1 MTNLDLENCRGQ
13 SYDNGANMRGQYKGV
28 QTLIKERHS
37 RAFYVPCANHTLNLM
52 VCDAAKSATLAINFF
67 GTVQRI
73 FACFAAST
81 VRWEILQ
88 STCQA
93 TLKSLSDTC
102 WESRINSIKAL
113 KNNLLEIRESL
124 QKVADFTAVSLA
136 VSEANSLATE
146 ISSYQFILS
155 LIIWHD
161 ILFQI
166 NKVSKLMQNP
176 SADDIMIKLV
186 YATKQFL
193 QEFRTDESF
202 EALIK
207 SAEEIALKLGTDPI
221 FLQVRVQ
228 QKRRFFYYEGVG
240 TPLSGKE
247 NFKIEFFNAII
258 DVAAASLN
266 ERFEMLDS
274 YDEMFGFLTC
284 TEKLHSLDAN
294 GL

>member
-1 MTNLDLENCRGQ
+1 
-13 SYDNGANMRGQYKGV
+13 
-28 QTLIKERHS
+28 
-37 RAFYVPCANHTLNLM
+37 
-52 VCDAAKSATLAINFF
+52 
-67 GTVQRI
+67 
-73 FACFAAST
+73 
-81 VRWEILQ
+81 LQ

-93 TLKSLSDTC
+93 TLKSLSDTR
-102 WESRINSIKAL
+102 WESRINSIKVL
-113 KNNLLEIRESL
+113 KDNLLEIRKSL
-124 QKVADFTAVSLA
+124 QKVADSSAVSLV

-155 LIIWHD
+155 LMIWHD

-176 SADDIMIKLV
+176 SADVSIMIKLV

-193 QEFRTDESF
+193 QEFRSDESF

-228 QKRRFFYYEGVG
+228 QKRRFCYYEGVG
-240 TPLSGKE
+240 IQLSGKE

-258 DVAAASLN
+258 DAAAASLN
-266 ERFEMLDS
+266 ERFEMLNS
-274 YDEMFGFLTC
+274 
-284 TEKLHSLDAN
+284 
-294 GL
+294 